1 MTPKLTEEQRHAI
14 SAEPGGFVRVEDEQT
29 RKVYLLIEESRACE
43 LYEQWLRQ
51 ELQKGFDAAER
62 GEVAEWSLDE
72 FLAGAHRRR
81 D

>member
-1 MTPKLTEEQRHAI
+1 MIPILTEEQRQAI
-14 SAEPGGFVRVEDEQT
+14 SAQPGGFLRVEDEET
-29 RKVYLLIEESRACE
+29 GNVYFIIEESRASEVC
-43 LYEQWLRQ
+43 EQWIRQ

-72 FLAGAHRRR
+72 FLADAHRRR